1 MISSINSATTF
12 KAVYYTNDK
21 FSKKQEQ
28 ICNDIEEK
36 IKQSKIANKYNYVI
50 EPADGDSVL
59 IYNTPIKKNNSG
71 DIVSFGPETYFKTID
86 ENNPFD
92 IKQLEDLHKHH
103 SKLSKSL
110 AVILGITMTALF
122 VLISKGTKINNTTP
136 KTDLINRF
144 DTLKNNLSKDS
155 LDLTKR
161 FVK

>member
-1 MISSINSATTF
+1 MMITAINSATTF

-92 IKQLEDLHKHH
+92 IKQLEDLHKRH
-103 SKLSKSL
+103 SNLLIGL
-110 AVILGITMTALF
+110 AVIVGVTMTALF
-122 VLISKGTKINNTTP
+122 AILAKATRFNNSNTQTECVNKINT
-136 KTDLINRF
+136 F
-144 DTLKNNLSKDS
+144 SKDT